1 MDLSNFVTGIDLQPG
16 QSLRLQDA
24 VGRRIAVLQGH
35 VWITQDHDLRDVVVA
50 AGEDFVIDRP
60 GMALITPLD
69 GAARVAQN

>member
-24 VGRRIAVLQGH
+24 LGKRIAVIQGH
-35 VWITQDHDLRDVVVA
+35 VWITQDRDPRDVVVA
-50 AGEDFVIDRP
+50 AGDDFVIDRP

-69 GAARVAQN
+69 GAARVAQS